1 MLLEGAVDNIF
12 LTKDY
17 DEGEFRP
24 GQVMVFGFNTDVN
37 HDGVVYHV
45 QTETRKDGGFE
56 TVVYR
61 RGEIIHK
68 VTSPSPQP
76 NDSSADEEVRK
87 VLEEQHRQVIDRIRS
102 GELESP
108 TE

>member
-1 MLLEGAVDNIF
+1 
-12 LTKDY
+12 
-17 DEGEFRP
+17 
-24 GQVMVFGFNTDVN
+24 MVFGFNTDVK

-45 QTETRKDGGFE
+45 QTETRKDGRFE

-68 VTSPSPQP
+68 VTSPSRQH
-76 NDSSADEEVRK
+76 NDPSTDEEVRK

-102 GELESP
+102 GELDSP
-108 TE
+108 TA

>member
-1 MLLEGAVDNIF
+1 M
-12 LTKDY
+12 
-17 DEGEFRP
+17 
-24 GQVMVFGFNTDVN
+24 
-37 HDGVVYHV
+37 
-45 QTETRKDGGFE
+45 
-56 TVVYR
+56 YR

-68 VTSPSPQP
+68 VTSPTPQP

-108 TE
+108 TA

>member
-1 MLLEGAVDNIF
+1 
-12 LTKDY
+12 
-17 DEGEFRP
+17 
-24 GQVMVFGFNTDVN
+24 MVFGFNTDVD

-45 QTETRKDGGFE
+45 QTETRKDGTFE

-68 VTSPSPQP
+68 VISPSGQH

-87 VLEEQHRQVIDRIRS
+87 VLEEQHRQVIHRIRL
-102 GELESP
+102 GEIKSP
-108 TE
+108 TA